1 MSADQAT
8 AWSTILDRF
17 EADIALAVSGS
28 VPARW
33 VPPADVGPI
42 PAGQLERAVRVL
54 DAQREAQSILAR
66 ARDEAAA
73 HRDALDAVPD
83 VGHSGHALYLDVWG

>member
-1 MSADQAT
+1 MSADQAR
-8 AWSTILDRF
+8 AWSAILDRF

-28 VPARW
+28 TPGRW
-33 VPPADVGPI
+33 APPADVGPV
-42 PAGQLERAVRVL
+42 PAELLERAVRVL
-54 DAQREAQSILAR
+54 DAQREAQSILAK

-83 VGHSGHALYLDVWG
+83 VGHSGHALYLDVCG